1 MKNIRKRIFALG
13 CIGLL
18 LTGMSGCG
26 KKAEEKN
33 ETVLEVVTDPSIQ
46 NEVKDVADFMMK
58 TENIEIN
65 INVLPAKDDGRDTE
79 IQKLQ
84 TQILAG
90 KGADVY
96 LLDTD
101 PDASDIKSE
110 LFANPYQTMQSGALA
125 SLDKYMEAD
134 PYWKDT
140 TYNMNILTAG
150 KHNGKQYIIP
160 LSCYYYILSG
170 SDTIEKIEGNTLGEW
185 LEQVQALDDSELKKS
200 FKQSLYLTSGRW
212 FQPAADYETRQVLF
226 NKEEWKSF
234 SESYFS
240 FQQESEPDSVITA
253 EDQYQIQPVRSYFGG
268 EGNTVKV
275 IPDTE
280 GRKMASIMT
289 YGAVGM
295 SSSHKEKAYE
305 FLMLFLNDN
314 MQKAAE
320 EEGTGYM
327 PQIFGGSTGIP
338 AEQNEIRNWL
348 SDRPDEAISAIEK
361 SFEELEGAYF
371 VTNAERDMISDIRQ
385 VVEQGM
391 APENGWDQYLSDLAD
406 KTWEQYE
413 MQVKE

>member
-1 MKNIRKRIFALG
+1 MKNIRKRTIAFG

-18 LTGMSGCG
+18 LAGMNGCG
-26 KKAEEKN
+26 KKAEEKK
-33 ETVLEVVTDPSIQ
+33 EIVLEVVTDPSIQ

-58 TENIEIN
+58 TEHIEIN
-65 INVLPAKDDGRDTE
+65 INVLPAKDKGRDTE

-96 LLDTD
+96 LLDTE
-101 PDASDIKSE
+101 PDASNLKAE

-125 SLDKYMEAD
+125 SLDEHMEAD
-134 PYWKDT
+134 PYWEDT
-140 TYNMNILTAG
+140 TYNRNLLATG

-170 SDTIEKIEGNTLGEW
+170 TDNIEKLEGNTLGEW
-185 LEQVQALDDSELKKS
+185 LEQVKTLDDSELKKK
-200 FKQSLYLTSGRW
+200 FKQSLYLTSARW
-212 FQPAADYETRQVLF
+212 FQPAADYEAREVLF
-226 NKEEWKSF
+226 NKEKWTSF

-240 FQQESEPDSVITA
+240 FQQENEPDSAITA
-253 EDQYQIQPVRSYFGG
+253 EDQYQIQPVHSYIGG
-268 EGNTVKV
+268 DDDSIKV
-275 IPDTE
+275 IPDME

-314 MQKAAE
+314 MQKTAE
-320 EEGTGYM
+320 EDGTGYT
-327 PQIFGGSTGIP
+327 PLIFGGSTGIP

-406 KTWEQYE
+406 KAWEQYE

>member
-1 MKNIRKRIFALG
+1 M
-13 CIGLL
+13 
-18 LTGMSGCG
+18 
-26 KKAEEKN
+26 
-33 ETVLEVVTDPSIQ
+33 
-46 NEVKDVADFMMK
+46 
-58 TENIEIN
+58 
-65 INVLPAKDDGRDTE
+65 
-79 IQKLQ
+79 
-84 TQILAG
+84 
-90 KGADVY
+90 
-96 LLDTD
+96 
-101 PDASDIKSE
+101 
-110 LFANPYQTMQSGALA
+110 
-125 SLDKYMEAD
+125 
-134 PYWKDT
+134 
-140 TYNMNILTAG
+140 
-150 KHNGKQYIIP
+150 
-160 LSCYYYILSG
+160 
-170 SDTIEKIEGNTLGEW
+170 
-185 LEQVQALDDSELKKS
+185 EQVQALDDSELKKS

-226 NKEEWKSF
+226 DKEKWKSF

-295 SSSHKEKAYE
+295 SSSHKEIAYE

-327 PQIFGGSTGIP
+327 PQIFNGSTGIP

-348 SDRPDEAISAIEK
+348 SDRPDEVISAIEK

-385 VVEQGM
+385 VVKQGM

-406 KTWEQYE
+406 KAWEQYE